1 MADLWAPLDDISAPD
16 LRLPFLDKPCAS
28 PPTTKLMDRPPSVF
42 SQSSNQGG
50 PAASGSDPS
59 GLGISWFLEPPTASF
74 GPHPRMPAS
83 QDTQPTTDASALAT
97 PCSPDREE
105 VLRQLYPNFSVNGVV
120 AETTPERMTQPRV
133 SWDTRS
139 SSSSL
144 DELSLSDD
152 DLESLVVTGGLRST
166 FTEMGT
172 SPTIPN
178 HSLCRSASQRRS
190 PSSPTVPRSSL
201 QGQTT
206 EKGQTLD
213 CYHTVL
219 VHMSVRKLEHFRP
232 SFRRQYGRAIERPTR
247 SVNGVD
253 DTEDRPHRE
262 SAHSTPPH
270 SSSFYLL

>member
-1 MADLWAPLDDISAPD
+1 MADLWAPLDDMSAPD

-28 PPTTKLMDRPPSVF
+28 PPTTKPMDRQGSVV
-42 SQSSNQGG
+42 SQSSRQEI
-50 PAASGSDPS
+50 PPASGSDPP
-59 GLGISWFLEPPTASF
+59 GLGISWFLERPTASF

-83 QDTQPTTDASALAT
+83 QDPQLATDALALAT

-105 VLRQLYPNFSVNGVV
+105 VLRQLYPNFSVNGAV
-120 AETTPERMTQPRV
+120 AETTPDHATQSRF
-133 SWDTRS
+133 SWNTRS
-139 SSSSL
+139 SFSSL
-144 DELSLSDD
+144 DELSPSED
-152 DLESLVVTGGLRST
+152 DLESLVVTGGLRSI

-178 HSLCRSASQRRS
+178 HSPCRSVSQGRS

-206 EKGQTLD
+206 ERGQTLD